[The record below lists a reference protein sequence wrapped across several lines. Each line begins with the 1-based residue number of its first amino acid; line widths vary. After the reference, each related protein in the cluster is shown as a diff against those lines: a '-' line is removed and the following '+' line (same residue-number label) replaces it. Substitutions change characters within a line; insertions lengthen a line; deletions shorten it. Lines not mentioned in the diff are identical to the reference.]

1 VFLMSPERVKY
12 RARITVSGPGSCSC
26 SFHGNVLRMML
37 DAATESSPS
46 APSTAA
52 LAWRS
57 SSYCANG
64 ACVEVALDGDRV
76 GIRDNKD
83 LGSGELWLTPVQFRA
98 FIAAVRDDFFA

>member
-1 VFLMSPERVKY
+1 
-12 RARITVSGPGSCSC
+12 
-26 SFHGNVLRMML
+26 MML

-46 APSTAA
+46 GPSTAA
-52 LAWRS
+52 LPWRS

-64 ACVEVALDGDRV
+64 ACVEVALGGDRV

-83 LGSGELWLTPVQFRA
+83 LDAGELWLSPVQFRA

>member
-1 VFLMSPERVKY
+1 
-12 RARITVSGPGSCSC
+12 
-26 SFHGNVLRMML
+26 MML

-76 GIRDNKD
+76 GICDNKD
-83 LGSGELWLTPVQFRA
+83 PGAGELWLTPVQFRA
-98 FIAAVRDDFFA
+98 FVAAVRDDFFA